1 MASAANFL
9 TEQASKYPE
18 LSADYQALQNFY
30 ENKQYHQLTEK
41 LDAVVKDRSKW
52 NGLNMVD
59 LFNSFISDFK
69 NRINPVSLADLAITA
84 SKQLFPSRPYVPSEL
99 SVATKFLEELETF
112 LSQGSTKNALL
123 GSSESLSAN
132 ALHLCRSELFLLKIH
147 GERTEGGKQLLL
159 QELKARAEALEDLRS
174 PEPLV
179 QSSFHRCAAELHRS
193 MGNYG
198 QFYKSCLMYLVFTPT
213 ENVANDEGVK
223 LATDL
228 SFAALLGDG
237 IYNFGEIIT
246 NDILTVLDGTDKVW
260 LKEMLELFHN
270 GNLAGFS
277 PLVKNNR
284 GAIEKQIPDFEAQEP
299 KLRAKLEVLSLME
312 LVFRRPAKDR
322 TIGFGE
328 IGEVIQRPV
337 SDVEVIVMRAMSEG
351 LIRGTID
358 EVSQVLEASWVEPRV
373 LDTPQIKS
381 MVERLDTWRSSV
393 SETLRFI
400 ENQTPEMFKA

>member
-1 MASAANFL
+1 MTDITAFIAEES
-9 TEQASKYPE
+9 SKYSN
-18 LSADYQALQNFY
+18 LAGDYQALNSFY

-41 LDAVVKDRSKW
+41 LDTIVKDRSKW
-52 NGLNMVD
+52 SGTNMVD
-59 LFNSFISDFK
+59 LYKKFINEFK
-69 NRINPVSLADLAITA
+69 SRINPVSLVDFAVTA
-84 SKQLFPSRPYVPSEL
+84 SKQLYPSRPYVQ
-99 SVATKFLEELETF
+99 EELNVAASFLDETQTF
-112 LSQGSTKNALL
+112 LSQGATKNALL

-132 ALHLCRSELFLLKIH
+132 ALHLCKSELFLLKVF
-147 GERTEGGKQLLL
+147 GENTENGKQALL
-159 QELKARAEALEDLRS
+159 QELKPRIAALEELRS

-213 ENVANDEGVK
+213 ENVANDEGLK

-246 NDILTVLDGTDKVW
+246 NNILSLLDGTDKVW
-260 LKEMLELFHN
+260 LKEMLEIFNN
-270 GNLAGFS
+270 GNIAGFE
-277 PLVKNNR
+277 PLVNKNR
-284 GAIEKQIPDFEAQEP
+284 QVIESQIENFKEQEQ
-299 KLRAKLEVLSLME
+299 KLKAKLELLSLME

-322 TIGFGE
+322 TIGFNE
-328 IGEVIQRPV
+328 IAKTIQRPV
-337 SDVEVIVMRAMSEG
+337 TDVEVIVMRAMSEG

-358 EVSQVLEASWVEPRV
+358 EVDQVLEATWVEPRV
-373 LDTPQIKS
+373 LDAPQIKS
-381 MVERLDTWRSSV
+381 MVDRLDTWKSSV
-393 SETLRFI
+393 NETLLFI

>member
-1 MASAANFL
+1 MTDITAFIAEES
-9 TEQASKYPE
+9 SKYSN
-18 LSADYQALQNFY
+18 LADDYQALNSFY

-41 LDAVVKDRSKW
+41 LDTIVKDRSKW
-52 NGLNMVD
+52 SGTNMVD
-59 LFNSFISDFK
+59 LYKKFINEFK
-69 NRINPVSLADLAITA
+69 SRINPVSLVDFAVTA
-84 SKQLFPSRPYVPSEL
+84 SKQLYPSRPYVQ
-99 SVATKFLEELETF
+99 EELNVAASFLDETQTF
-112 LSQGSTKNALL
+112 LSQGATKNALL

-132 ALHLCRSELFLLKIH
+132 ALHLCQSELFLLKVF
-147 GERTEGGKQLLL
+147 GENTENGKQALL
-159 QELKARAEALEDLRS
+159 QELKPRIAALEELRS

-213 ENVANDEGVK
+213 ENVANDEGLK

-246 NDILTVLDGTDKVW
+246 NNILTLLDGTDKVW
-260 LKEMLELFHN
+260 LKEMLEIFNN
-270 GNLAGFS
+270 GNIAGFA
-277 PLVKNNR
+277 PLVNKNR
-284 GAIEKQIPDFEAQEP
+284 QVIESQIENFKEQEQ
-299 KLRAKLEVLSLME
+299 KLKAKLELLSLME

-322 TIGFGE
+322 TIGFNE
-328 IGEVIQRPV
+328 IAKTIQRPV
-337 SDVEVIVMRAMSEG
+337 TDVEVIVMRAMSEG

-358 EVSQVLEASWVEPRV
+358 EVDQVLEATWVEPRV
-373 LDTPQIKS
+373 LDAPQIKS
-381 MVERLDTWRSSV
+381 MVDRLDTWKSSV
-393 SETLRFI
+393 NETLLFI

>member
-1 MASAANFL
+1 MTDITAFIAEES
-9 TEQASKYPE
+9 SKYSN
-18 LSADYQALQNFY
+18 LADDYQALNSFY

-41 LDAVVKDRSKW
+41 LDTIVKDRSKW
-52 NGLNMVD
+52 SGTNMVD
-59 LFNSFISDFK
+59 LYKKFINEFK
-69 NRINPVSLADLAITA
+69 NRINPVSLVDFAVTA
-84 SKQLFPSRPYVPSEL
+84 SKQLYPSRPYVQ
-99 SVATKFLEELETF
+99 EELNVAASFLDETQTF
-112 LSQGSTKNALL
+112 LSQGATKNALL

-132 ALHLCRSELFLLKIH
+132 ALHLCQSELFLLKVF
-147 GERTEGGKQLLL
+147 GENTENGKQALL
-159 QELKARAEALEDLRS
+159 QELKPRIAALEELRS

-213 ENVANDEGVK
+213 ENVANDEGLK

-246 NDILTVLDGTDKVW
+246 NNILTLLDGTDKVW
-260 LKEMLELFHN
+260 LKEMLEIFNN
-270 GNLAGFS
+270 GNIAGFA
-277 PLVKNNR
+277 PLVNKNR
-284 GAIEKQIPDFEAQEP
+284 QVIESQIENFKEQEQ
-299 KLRAKLEVLSLME
+299 KLKAKLELLSLME

-322 TIGFGE
+322 TIGFNE
-328 IGEVIQRPV
+328 IAKTIQRPV
-337 SDVEVIVMRAMSEG
+337 TDVEVIVMRAMSEG

-358 EVSQVLEASWVEPRV
+358 EVDQVLEATWVEPRV
-373 LDTPQIKS
+373 LDAPQIKS
-381 MVERLDTWRSSV
+381 MVDRLDTWKSSV
-393 SETLRFI
+393 NETLLFI